1 MRRSLQNTWQRW
13 GLPNLP
19 IIKTVNNGDP
29 LTNFK
34 AVSLGHAVAIVFGL
48 LSIIGAQQ
56 TWLWAGAH
64 EREMIVATIRLQ
76 IVSDID
82 RHANG
87 DNARFSTIERKLE
100 HIEAG
105 LDETLKQMNKNT
117 GLIEANKERRNS
129 P

>member
-29 LTNFK
+29 LTNFR

-56 TWLWAGAH
+56 TWLWSGAH
-64 EREMIVATIRLQ
+64 EREMIVASIRLQ
-76 IVSDID
+76 IVSDIN
-82 RHANG
+82 RHSSG
-87 DNARFSTIERKLE
+87 DNIRFNAIERKLE
-100 HIEAG
+100 HIETG
-105 LDETLKQMNKNT
+105 LDEALKQLNKNT
-117 GLIEANKERRNS
+117 GQIEANKERRNS